1 MGDDMDVNPRILKA
15 YLDHFLPREVIGPVL
30 IVFSLEGVIDGMF
43 GLYVP
48 DTYATLG
55 WAVVFV
61 LAVATVAYWGTV
73 DEDAMEELQDRLE
86 EIEAASAAKENGS

>member
-1 MGDDMDVNPRILKA
+1 MDVNPRILRA

-30 IVFSLEGVIDGMF
+30 IVFSLEGVIDGIF

-48 DTYATLG
+48 DAYATIG
-55 WAVVFV
+55 WGVVFV

-73 DEDAMEELQDRLE
+73 DEDAMEELQERLDELE
-86 EIEAASAAKENGS
+86 EVTSAEDDAR